1 MSLNKVQLI
10 GYLGRKPEVRYMQSG
25 DAVANVSIAMTEKWK
40 DRQSGQQREHTE
52 WMRLVFFR
60 KLAEVVERYLGKGS
74 QIYVEGRLRT
84 RQWERNGEKH
94 YTTEVVVDNLQ
105 MLDRRA
111 ESSGNDWDNGSA
123 GRQESDQEN
132 DFGSPPPE
140 DFDDDIPF

>member
-111 ESSGNDWDNGSA
+111 ESGGNDWDNGSA